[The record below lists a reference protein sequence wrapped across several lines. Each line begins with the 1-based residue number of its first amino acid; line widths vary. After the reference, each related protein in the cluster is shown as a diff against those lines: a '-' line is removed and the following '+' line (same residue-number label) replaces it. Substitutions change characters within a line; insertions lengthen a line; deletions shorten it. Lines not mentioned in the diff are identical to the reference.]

1 MFRLGERLFGRFH
14 APDDR
19 GAHAPVLRGNMH
31 RAIILRS
38 PDDTFAEAVFIL
50 KDDFVSREGVSRK
63 ELLRQ
68 AGEAASI
75 YCGKSKRAGAALAP
89 AAMFLLGAA
98 AAILLLWGFGLLA

>member
-1 MFRLGERLFGRFH
+1 MFRLGERLFGRFY
-14 APDDR
+14 APGDT
-19 GAHAPVLRGNMH
+19 GGHAPVIRGNMH

-50 KDDFVSREGVSRK
+50 RDDFISQEGVSRK

-68 AGEAASI
+68 AGEAAAL
-75 YCGKSKRAGAALAP
+75 YCGRSKKVSAALAP

-98 AAILLLWGFGLLA
+98 ASILVLWGIGLLA